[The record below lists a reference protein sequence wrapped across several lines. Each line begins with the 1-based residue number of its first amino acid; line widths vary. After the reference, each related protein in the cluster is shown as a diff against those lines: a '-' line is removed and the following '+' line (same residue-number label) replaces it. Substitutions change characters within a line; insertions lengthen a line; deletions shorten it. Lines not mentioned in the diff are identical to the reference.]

1 VTARPLGS
9 AEETPFTVA
18 ILNSATAVNT
28 ARFYQE
34 LDEYNLTNRL
44 DFEYKFTPSREG
56 KDPFELKAGYWA
68 EYKDRSFDARQIA
81 HVARDGS
88 NSDFANLPFDEMFDP
103 ANVAYSGGHYISEG
117 TKISDSYT
125 ANNLLGS
132 GYASLNMPFSS
143 KIRVIAGA
151 RVEHNIQK
159 LETPQGPGAVKVD
172 NPVTSFLP
180 SLNATYNF
188 NTTSLVRLAYSKT
201 INRPEFRELAPFT
214 FYDFENE
221 VNIIGNDKL
230 TVANIH
236 NIDLRWEMY
245 PTPAELISAGVFYK
259 NFKDPIET
267 NISNGS
273 DSPVFLFA
281 NADNAQSYGV
291 EVEIRKSL
299 AYTSPSR
306 FLNNT
311 SVIFN
316 AAYIHSEI
324 SVEDESAQQISR
336 PMQGQSPYIINAG
349 LFYNDD
355 DSGLQANVQYNI
367 FGKRISFVGLLGA
380 PTWWEMPRH
389 NLDLTVSKRLSKR
402 TDLRLGVSD
411 LLNARWYIR
420 EDANLDNDL
429 TDSQSNKIV
438 RSTRNGQYITLGVT
452 VKL

>member
-1 VTARPLGS
+1 
-9 AEETPFTVA
+9 
-18 ILNSATAVNT
+18 
-28 ARFYQE
+28 
-34 LDEYNLTNRL
+34 
-44 DFEYKFTPSREG
+44 
-56 KDPFELKAGYWA
+56 
-68 EYKDRSFDARQIA
+68 
-81 HVARDGS
+81 
-88 NSDFANLPFDEMFDP
+88 
-103 ANVAYSGGHYISEG
+103 
-117 TKISDSYT
+117 
-125 ANNLLGS
+125 
-132 GYASLNMPFSS
+132 
-143 KIRVIAGA
+143 VIAGL

-159 LETPQGPGAVKVD
+159 LETLPGPGAVTVD
-172 NPVTSFLP
+172 NPITSFLP
-180 SLNATYNF
+180 SLNVTYNL
-188 NTTSLVRLAYSKT
+188 NTTSLIRLAYSKT

-221 VNIIGNDKL
+221 VNVIGNDSL
-230 TVANIH
+230 EIANIH

-245 PTPAELISAGVFYK
+245 PTPGELISAGVFYK
-259 NFKDPIET
+259 NFNDPIET

-273 DSPVFLFA
+273 DSPVFEFD
-281 NADNAQSYGV
+281 NADDAQSYGV

-316 AAYIHSEI
+316 AAYIFSEI
-324 SVEDESAQQISR
+324 SVEDEGAEQISR

-355 DSGLQANVQYNI
+355 DAGLQANIQYNI
-367 FGKRISFVGLLGA
+367 FGKRIAYVGLLGA

-402 TDLRLGVSD
+402 TDLRLGISD

-429 TDSQSNKIV
+429 SNTTTNKIV
-438 RSTRNGQYITLGVT
+438 RSTRNGQYITLGVAI
-452 VKL
+452 KL